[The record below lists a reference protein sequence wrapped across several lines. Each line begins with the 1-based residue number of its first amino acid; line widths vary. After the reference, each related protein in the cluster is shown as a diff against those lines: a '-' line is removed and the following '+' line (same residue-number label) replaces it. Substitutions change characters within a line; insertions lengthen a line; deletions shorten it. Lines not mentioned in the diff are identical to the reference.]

1 MLKIKTVD
9 LAVSTILLAVGI
21 AEFIGGFTMDRLEVR
36 QIHPASIPGLLPMV
50 LGLAI
55 AIVAALQLIGLYRRG
70 DAEIEGVA
78 GGLVTVKELARLAL
92 LIAIC
97 AFYALF
103 LVGRVHFWV
112 ASSLFITGFMLI
124 FELSLRMT
132 KRKLAITI
140 TRAVVIAVVFGGAVS
155 FLFEDLFLVRLP

>member
-21 AEFIGGFTMDRLEVR
+21 AQFIGGYTMDRLEVR

-55 AIVAALQLIGLYRRG
+55 AIIAALQLISLYRRG
-70 DAEIEGVA
+70 DTEMEGIA
-78 GGLVTVKELARLAL
+78 GGLVTGKELTRLLL
-92 LIAIC
+92 LITIC

-112 ASSLFITGFMLI
+112 ASSLFVAGFMMI
-124 FELSLRMT
+124 FELSSRMP
-132 KRKLAITI
+132 KRRAVITVA
-140 TRAVVIAVVFGGAVS
+140 RAVVIAVVFGGAVS